1 MKKFKND
8 NIIEF
13 FNTFKTDKDCLEY
26 IASIKWK
33 DGFKCSKCNHANF
46 TIRELNFARV
56 CNFCYRIE
64 SPTAN
69 TLFHKVK
76 FGTRKAFGIIYEM
89 SAASKELSS
98 SQIAKRYSISRPTAS
113 LFANKV
119 HKAMKENELF
129 SIFEI
134 IFVNESVYTDL
145 EDLKQG
151 MNQ

>member
-1 MKKFKND
+1 MEKFKSD

-26 IASIKWK
+26 MASIKWK
-33 DGFKCSKCNHANF
+33 DGFKCSKCNHAKF
-46 TIRELNFARV
+46 TIIKLNFARA
-56 CNFCYRIE
+56 CNFCQRIE

-76 FGTRKAFGIIYEM
+76 FGTRKAFGILYEM
-89 SAASKELSS
+89 STASKELSS

-113 LFANKV
+113 LFSNKV
-119 HKAMKENELF
+119 RKAMKENELL

-134 IFVNESVYTDL
+134 IFVDEYV
-145 EDLKQG
+145 
-151 MNQ
+151 